1 MKFTEK
7 NTLFKK
13 RKYGNKKVEV
23 EGIKFDSK
31 LELYCYE
38 LLTESGLVFDFQK
51 QITLIDK
58 FRYNGEAVRAVTI
71 IVDFVVYT
79 DDKIIYIDTK
89 GFATDTSKLKYK
101 MLKHYLK
108 DDTNTSVVWL
118 HNKKEVAEYINSL
131 TK

>member
-1 MKFTEK
+1 
-7 NTLFKK
+7 LFKK